1 MTTYFYICKESNME
15 IEEMSVKRERKRKK
29 KRISFGIHNRA
40 PSSSQS
46 LKVRKHQSRRSQEY

>member
-29 KRISFGIHNRA
+29 K
-40 PSSSQS
+40 
-46 LKVRKHQSRRSQEY
+46 E